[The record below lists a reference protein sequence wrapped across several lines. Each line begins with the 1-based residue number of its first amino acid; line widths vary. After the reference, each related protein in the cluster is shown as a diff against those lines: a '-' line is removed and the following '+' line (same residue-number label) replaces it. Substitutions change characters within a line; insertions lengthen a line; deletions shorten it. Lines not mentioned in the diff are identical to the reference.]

1 VFDVEKNNSLLVEL
15 KQAKSSDPL
24 FGVVLEALDHW
35 IFFTR
40 NSRSLAAVLSQA
52 GHRSQDSPIQL
63 AIAAPNKYFV
73 ETQRRS
79 AKDSIRNRECSLTI
93 DALTCL
99 AKQIGL
105 AITLVSIDDNWQDS
119 EGEFPVQIW
128 WQPPLDE
135 NEGRCAASTDPAA
148 PNLS

>member
-1 VFDVEKNNSLLVEL
+1 MIAREYPSCDRREKRRAVIDLLVFDVEKNNSLLVEL
-15 KQAKSSDPL
+15 KQAKASDPL

-79 AKDSIRNRECSLTI
+79 AKDSIRNREYSLTI

-105 AITLVSIDDNWQDS
+105 AITLDL
-119 EGEFPVQIW
+119 
-128 WQPPLDE
+128 PPE
-135 NEGRCAASTDPAA
+135 K
-148 PNLS
+148 